1 MARRPSATLWS
12 NLGFGALALVI
23 GFGVAALP
31 RVLANDTDEV
41 ATKATRGNPRAIPT
55 QVVTSRAATSPTPAV
70 LAAPVAPEAPAPAA
84 TTPMA
89 TVDAFLR
96 AEKAGDFSTSFGLLA
111 IGDRTTQQSRAGWTA
126 AHAQLPVVRNF
137 ALGAVRAGSDRAEVD
152 STLVLKAELDPVVGL
167 VPAAATATWVVLA
180 EDGGWRVDFAESTL
194 TPQYPSP
201 DAAPA
206 AARAWVGGHGGCRG
220 RARAGLLGVGRLA
233 DEVCA
238 ARGSVRVGTPVALEP
253 GESSDA
259 FLAAYGPDVFT
270 WARVVPVTSPARA
283 GAVLAPLGPRWRVI
297 GLVDLPLYPMNPQ
310 QGA

>member
-12 NLGFGALALVI
+12 NIALGALALVI

-31 RVLANDTDEV
+31 RLLANDTDEV

-55 QVVTSRAATSPTPAV
+55 QPVTARAATSPAPAV
-70 LAAPVAPEAPAPAA
+70 LTAPAAPEAPAPAA
-84 TTPMA
+84 ATPTA
-89 TVDAFLR
+89 AVDGFLR
-96 AEKAGDFSTSFGLLA
+96 AEKASDFSASFGLLA
-111 IGDRTTQQSRAGWTA
+111 MGDRTTQQSRAGWTA
-126 AHAQLPVVRNF
+126 AHAQLPVVRGF
-137 ALGAVRAGSDRAEVD
+137 ALGTVRAGTERAEVD
-152 STLVLKAELDPVVGL
+152 STLVLKPELDSVVGL

-206 AARAWVGGHGGCRG
+206 AARAWVGDHGGCHG
-220 RARAGLLGVGRLA
+220 RARAGLLGVGSLA

-238 ARGSVRVGTPVALEP
+238 ARGSVRVGTAVALEP
-253 GESSDA
+253 GESSGP

-297 GLVDLPLYPMNPQ
+297 GLVDLPSPQANP
-310 QGA
+310 